1 MTGGQLRHVDDLQQ
15 AAEQVAADE
24 PRLAPALPLIDAFPF
39 RLRGP
44 GFPTLLQLILEQQVS
59 VRAAAAMWRK
69 LSTVLQPVTP
79 DGFLTLSD
87 DTMRACGFS
96 RPKMRYGS
104 ALAQAVID
112 RHLDFDGIGEM
123 DDSDAIETLTRLKG
137 VGTWTAEC
145 YLLFGL
151 GRPDILP
158 SKDLAL
164 MVGWQMLAGLDSRP
178 SAGELAAAAEA
189 WRPRRSAAAFLIWR
203 YYVDKQK
210 DKSLPGA

>member
-1 MTGGQLRHVDDLQQ
+1 MAGEVIRHANDLQQ
-15 AAEQVAADE
+15 AAALVAADE
-24 PRLAPALPLIDAFPF
+24 PRLAPALPLIDTFPF

-59 VRAAAAMWRK
+59 VRAAEAMWRK
-69 LSTVLQPVTP
+69 LSACLQPVTP
-79 DGFLTLSD
+79 AGFLTLSD

-96 RPKMRYGS
+96 RPKMRYGT
-104 ALAQAVID
+104 ALAHAVID
-112 RHLDFDGIGEM
+112 RHLDFDAIGEM
-123 DDSDAIETLTRLKG
+123 DDADAIETLTRLKG

-158 SKDLAL
+158 AKDLAL
-164 MVGWQMLAGLDSRP
+164 MVGWQMLAGLESRP
-178 SAGELAAAAEA
+178 SAPELAEAAEA

-203 YYVDKQK
+203 YYVAKQK
-210 DKSLPGA
+210 DKSLPEL